1 MYKQNIYKVLSNEML
16 VPSVYKMCLGGDT
29 QYITKPGQFI
39 NIALDGKFLRRPISV
54 CDYDEKT
61 ITIIYKTV
69 GEGTLQ
75 LSKNAAR
82 RNA

>member
-16 VPSVYKMCLGGDT
+16 VPLVYKMCIGGDT

-39 NIALDGKFLRRPISV
+39 NISLDGKFLRRPISV

-61 ITIIYKTV
+61 ITKRWVRALFSFQKCSPAKCLIV
-69 GEGTLQ
+69 
-75 LSKNAAR
+75 
-82 RNA
+82 